1 MITRPVAL
9 ATAVLAVLS
18 GSCAQNAFL
27 ELQIELPP
35 NAWQAAGDRFANV
48 RIIAGDAD
56 FAQDW
61 EVDEPL
67 PPFLLDPNVPTV
79 QRVSVEAKE
88 ASETKPVLAKIR
100 FCRDPN
106 CIALGDDAAPE
117 VRLRIERAFYVG
129 KRTSYT
135 WSIPCVPNVSGQ
147 TGAPPVCAVPNDAV
161 TEVPKCK
168 VAGCVGGAPREYCIG
183 GQHYCERE

>member
-1 MITRPVAL
+1 MNARATAAVAL
-9 ATAVLAVLS
+9 LAALC

-27 ELQIELPP
+27 ELTLELPA
-35 NAWQAAGDRFANV
+35 NAWKASGDRYANV

-56 FAQDW
+56 FDQDW

-67 PPFLLDPNVPTV
+67 PPFLLDPNAPTV

-88 ASETKPVLAKIR
+88 ASEGKPVLAKIR

-106 CIALGDDAAPE
+106 CIALGDDVAPE
-117 VRLRIERAFYVG
+117 VRLRIERAFYIG

-135 WSIPCVPNVSGQ
+135 WSIPCVPNVSSQ
-147 TGAPPVCAVPNDAV
+147 TPAPPMCEIANDAV
-161 TEVPKCK
+161 TEVGKCG
-168 VAGCVGGAPREYCIG
+168 VAGCVGGSPREYCIG